1 MKTEPVEI
9 RITVSLHKDRYRVGV
24 LTVAVP
30 PTMPVPQTPGPVVT
44 CPCLG
49 ISDNAQAIA
58 HHNPTRNTLLP
69 FGDTPTGVYAATV
82 IPPGDVDGYGVNRRL
97 FLTPV
102 SGDGVKAEST
112 PNNRSG
118 LLIHGGKL
126 NPAYTW
132 WDGLRPTYGCVR
144 VPDDGMARVLD
155 VVDKNSGAK
164 ITVEVVEV

>member
-1 MKTEPVEI
+1 MTPTPIEI
-9 RITVSLHKDRYRVGV
+9 KIVATLHKDRYRVGV
-24 LTVAVP
+24 LTVTLSPAGVGLV
-30 PTMPVPQTPGPVVT
+30 TGVVAT

-58 HHNPTRNTLLP
+58 HHNPARNPLLP
-69 FGDTPTGVYAATV
+69 FGDTPTGVYMGTV
-82 IPPGDVDGYGVNRRL
+82 IPPGDVDGYGVNRRI

-102 SGDGVKAEST
+102 SGDGVKAESA

-126 NPAYTW
+126 NPVYTW

-144 VPDDGMARVLD
+144 VPDDGMERVLE
-155 VVDKNSGAK
+155 VVDKNSGARVM
-164 ITVEVVEV
+164 VEVVEV